1 MEDFKFRTYQN
12 ITIKKQF
19 IHIIKYNKQF
29 TAVQYT
35 YTHIKNKTVKNFQ
48 YMITFDLV
56 ILGL

>member
-1 MEDFKFRTYQN
+1 MEDFKFRTYKN

-19 IHIIKYNKQF
+19 IHLIKCNKNF
-29 TAVQYT
+29 TALQYA

-48 YMITFDLV
+48 NMITSDLV